1 MSKGKTWSL
10 AALCAALACGVAW
23 PTLAKPKGGLTP
35 VVSLHDGKLQG
46 LVKDGT
52 WQFLGIPFAAP
63 PVGELRWRPPQPPDP
78 WRGVRK
84 AVTFAASCPQ
94 GHDIGD
100 FAKPSQTED
109 CLYLNVYA
117 PARPSRRPRAVM
129 LWFPGGALFA
139 GAADDYD
146 GAKLSRRGDIVLVT
160 MNYRIGELGFFSH
173 PAIDA
178 EGHDGA
184 NYGFMDQRF
193 ALQWIRDNIA
203 KFGGDPRDVT
213 IAGQSAGGTSVI
225 AQMISPGSKGLFRK
239 VINESGGRMI
249 MTTKAE
255 ATRIGQKFAADAGCP
270 DQSAACL
277 RALSVEQI
285 VAKQTGHYA
294 SATVDGAF
302 IPIQPY
308 DAFQTGQYNHAPVLN
323 GVAGDEQGFFQAIN
337 EETQG
342 PLTAAGY
349 RDYVSRTFGA
359 AHVDEVMKLYPLD
372 SYPSPSLAE
381 LAASQM
387 YRGCVGEQLNRWIS
401 AYDPVYAYQFDDRST
416 PSYLKPKSFPLGAYH
431 TVELVYLFPGFHG
444 GLGTARPLNKAQA
457 KLSDELVDNWA
468 TFARMGDPNPVG
480 VFGPWRRYDANKDNV
495 YSIMIPASK
504 DKPGYGDRYNCAY
517 YDRITVYP

>member
-1 MSKGKTWSL
+1 MRIERVLGL
-10 AALCAALACGVAW
+10 AACITALCGASVAA
-23 PTLAKPKGGLTP
+23 PKSTP
-35 VVSLHDGKLQG
+35 VVKTHDGAVQG

-52 WQFLGIPFAAP
+52 QQFLGIPFAAP
-63 PVGELRWRPPQPPDP
+63 PVGELRWRPPVAPDP
-78 WRGVRK
+78 WRGVK
-84 AVTFAASCPQ
+84 KTVAFSNSCPQ

-100 FAKPSQTED
+100 FAKPSDTED
-109 CLYLNVYA
+109 CLYLNVYV
-117 PARPSRRPRAVM
+117 PAKASKRPRAVM

-160 MNYRIGELGFFSH
+160 MNYRIGELGYFSH
-173 PAIDA
+173 PAIDG
-178 EGHDGA
+178 EGHETA

-203 KFGGDPRDVT
+203 RFGGDPNNVT
-213 IAGQSAGGTSVI
+213 IAGQSAGGTAVI
-225 AQMISPGSKGLFRK
+225 AQMLSPGSKGLFQK
-239 VINESGGRMI
+239 AIDESGGRMV
-249 MTTKAE
+249 MTTKAD
-255 ATRIGQKFAADAGCP
+255 AIKIGEKFATDAGCP
-270 DQSAACL
+270 DQSAKCL
-277 RALSVEQI
+277 RALSVQQI

-294 SATVDGAF
+294 SATVDGVF
-302 IPIQPY
+302 IPMQPY
-308 DAFQTGQYNHAPVLN
+308 KAFQSGQYNHVPVLN

-359 AHVDEVMKLYPLD
+359 AHADEVMKLYPVET
-372 SYPSPSLAE
+372 YASPSLAE

-387 YRGCVGEQLNRWIS
+387 FRGCVGEQLNRWWS
-401 AYDPVYAYQFDDRST
+401 AAGDTVYAYQFDDKST

-444 GLGTARPLNKAQA
+444 GLGTAHPLNKAQE
-457 KLSDELVDNWA
+457 KLSDGLVDAWA
-468 TFARMGDPNPVG
+468 NFTRTGDPNPTG
-480 VFGPWRRYDANKDNV
+480 VGPWPRYEAGKDNV
-495 YSIMIPASK
+495 QSFLIPTSQSK
-504 DKPGYGDRYNCAY
+504 GDYGARYNCAV